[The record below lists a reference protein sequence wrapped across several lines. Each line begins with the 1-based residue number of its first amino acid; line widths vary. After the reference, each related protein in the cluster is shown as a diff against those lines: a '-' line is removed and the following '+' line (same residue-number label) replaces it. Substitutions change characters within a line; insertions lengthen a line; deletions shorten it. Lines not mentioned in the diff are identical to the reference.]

1 LKLNQELV
9 NDEWEIIDGEKRR
22 KSMDQLPKY
31 YYDFDLKNQFAKTYP
46 SKETS
51 RVVMALFRNTE
62 EFETLYGKDL
72 YDFDYE
78 ELSGLLKSF
87 KATTLRSLQNQVS
100 MIDRYTEFAKKQR
113 EFLLKENYA
122 KGFVNK
128 EILNDLLDKEAEENM
143 ILNRDTIMEMA
154 LSSDN
159 AQDGVLLGLLF
170 DGVSHKNEFEE
181 LTTLT
186 IDKIDFDKKLINLD
200 GRTIPI
206 SPETKK
212 LIEGSLDQER
222 KYISTYGNSIRNY
235 TIAEGNNVLRGLRGK
250 NIVKGQIVSQRILRI
265 AELNDYEYLNATTVS
280 YSGQLHYAKQL
291 IEKENNT
298 VENAIDKILHR
309 FGIPINT
316 SSQFYLK
323 GRIEKHLE
331 QLSVPVQ

>member
-1 LKLNQELV
+1 
-9 NDEWEIIDGEKRR
+9 
-22 KSMDQLPKY
+22 MDQLPKY
-31 YYDFDLKNQFAKTYP
+31 YYDFDVKNQFAQTYP
-46 SKETS
+46 SKDTS
-51 RVVMALFRNTE
+51 RVVMALFRNTK

-72 YDFDYE
+72 HDFDYG
-78 ELSGLLKSF
+78 ELSRLFKSF

-100 MIDRYTEFAKKQR
+100 MVERYTDFAKMQR
-113 EFLLKENYA
+113 KSLRRENYA
-122 KGFVNK
+122 KRFDTK

-154 LSSDN
+154 LSSEN

-170 DGVSHKNEFEE
+170 DGASFKNEFEE

-186 IDKIDFDKKLINLD
+186 IDKIDFEKKLIKLD

-212 LIEGSLDQER
+212 LIEGALDQDR
-222 KYISTYGNSIRNY
+222 KYISTNGNSIRNY
-235 TIAEGNNVLRGLRGK
+235 TIAEGNNILRGLRGK
-250 NIVKGQIVSQRILRI
+250 SIVKGQIVSQRILRI

-309 FGIPINT
+309 FGLPINT

-323 GRIEKHLE
+323 GRIEKHSV
-331 QLSVPVQ
+331 QLSIPIQNTTTSNSFD